1 MGLIMAK
8 WTFDDIPDQ
17 TGKYV
22 VVTGANSG
30 LGFETAKAMADK
42 GATVVM
48 ACRNEDKAAE
58 AASLIRDTV
67 PNAPL
72 EVRKLDLSDLDSVK
86 HFADEMLVQD
96 KPIDILF
103 NNAGVMAMPEMR
115 TAQGFEMQI
124 GTNHLGH
131 FALAARLFPLVK
143 KAEAGRVIAVA
154 SQAHRIGKINLDDL
168 NWQSRSYSRW
178 AAYGQAKLAN
188 LMFSKELAKRL
199 AAQNSKVISAAA
211 HPGYAST
218 NLQSAA
224 SKVENSKFGEWFF
237 ELGNSLFGQ
246 SQAKG
251 ALPSLR
257 AATDPSVQGGDYYGP
272 HGFMER
278 AGYPVKVG
286 STTIA
291 QDQDMWAKLWDL
303 SEELTGVKFDLA

>member
-1 MGLIMAK
+1 MGLNMAK
-8 WTFDDIPDQ
+8 WAFDDIPDQ

-30 LGFETAKAMADK
+30 LGFETTKAMAAK

-48 ACRNEDKAAE
+48 ACRNEEKAAQ
-58 AASLIRDTV
+58 AASAIRDTV

-72 EVRKLDLSDLDSVK
+72 EVRKLDLSDQDSITA
-86 HFADEMLVQD
+86 FADEMLTQD
-96 KPIDILF
+96 KPIDVLF

-115 TAQGFEMQI
+115 TAQGFEMQV

-131 FALAARLFPLVK
+131 FAVAARLFPLVE
-143 KAEAGRVIAVA
+143 KAEAGRVVAVA
-154 SQAHRIGKINLDDL
+154 SQAHRIGKISLDDL

-178 AAYGQAKLAN
+178 SAYGQAKLAN

-199 AAQNSKVISAAA
+199 TAKNSKVISAAA

-237 ELGNSLFGQ
+237 ELGNSLLGQ
-246 SQAKG
+246 SQTMG

-257 AATDPSVQGGDYYGP
+257 AATDPAVTSGDYYGP

-286 STTIA
+286 STKIA
-291 QDQDMWAKLWDL
+291 QDEDTWAKLWTL
-303 SEELTGVKFDLA
+303 SEDLVGVKFDV

>member
-1 MGLIMAK
+1 MSK

-30 LGFETAKAMADK
+30 LGFETTKAMAAK

-48 ACRNEDKAAE
+48 ACRNETKAQE
-58 AASLIRDTV
+58 AASLIRDAV

-72 EVRKLDLSDLDSVK
+72 EIRALDLSDQDSIK
-86 HFADEMLVQD
+86 SFADEMIAQG

-115 TAQGFEMQI
+115 TAQGFEMQV

-131 FALAARLFPLVK
+131 FALTARLFPLIEQ
-143 KAEAGRVIAVA
+143 AQAGRVVTVS
-154 SQAHRIGKINLDDL
+154 SQAHRIGKIDLDDL
-168 NWQSRSYSRW
+168 TWQNRRYSRW
-178 AAYGQAKLAN
+178 PAYGQAKLAN
-188 LMFSKELAKRL
+188 LMFAKELGKRL
-199 AAQNSKVISAAA
+199 SAKGSKVISAAA

-224 SKVENSKFGEWFF
+224 SKIEQSKIGEWFF
-237 ELGNSLFGQ
+237 ELGNSIFGQ
-246 SQAKG
+246 DQSLG

-257 AATDPSVQGGDYYGP
+257 AATDSGVENCDYYGP
-272 HGFMER
+272 KGFMEMG
-278 AGYPVKVG
+278 GYPVKVG
-286 STTIA
+286 STKIA
-291 QDQDMWAKLWDL
+291 QNEETWAKLWTV
-303 SEELTGVKFDLA
+303 SEELTGVSFSL